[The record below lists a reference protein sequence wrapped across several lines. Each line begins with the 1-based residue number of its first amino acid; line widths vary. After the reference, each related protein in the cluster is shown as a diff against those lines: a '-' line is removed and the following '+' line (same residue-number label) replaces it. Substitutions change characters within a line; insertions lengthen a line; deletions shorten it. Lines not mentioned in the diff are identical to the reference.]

1 MALVV
6 VAPSSPAAAHATL
19 LSSDPA
25 DGSVLERQPEAI
37 SLQFSERVSVQ
48 ADGIRVV
55 DASGDR
61 VDRGAAAADGATAT
75 SPLRDDLPDGTYVV
89 SWRVVSADG
98 HPVRGAFTFSVGEET
113 TVDPG
118 LADAAFAGGPDLLYE
133 WITGILRF
141 IAYVGALG
149 AAGAVALRALLH
161 RDGDP
166 PPVLGWV
173 SAAAGAALAAS
184 LVHLPVQA
192 ALATGEGPLAV
203 TDGAVLRQVLGDGV
217 WQSLLVTAI
226 GLLAILVTTGLP
238 WSGAARPLALAG
250 VVLAPVGFT
259 LTGHTRSM
267 EPALAAYVADGTH
280 LLAAA
285 AWFGGLL
292 ALVGIVRTRRDAG
305 DALGAAEAVVRF
317 GSLAAGS
324 VAVVAITGATLS
336 WVEVGSASA
345 LTSTDYGRLL
355 LAKVAL
361 VAVVVGLATWNRFRL
376 VPHVAAASL
385 AEPDSDLE
393 PAPDADADGGG
404 GGDRPWSRLVRVV
417 RAEAVVLVAVLAV
430 TSALVVTTPAKT
442 AAVDGPVTV
451 TAPLGEGTVELTV
464 DPARPG
470 RNDVHAYLFDESGR
484 PDDRFEEAAIR
495 LELPAQALG
504 PFDLEPVRVGPG
516 HFQLVAADLPVGGDW
531 EITVTVKPDRFTEQS
546 ATLGVPIR

>member
-1 MALVV
+1 MLLLVV
-6 VAPSSPAAAHATL
+6 LAPASPAAAHAAL

-25 DGSVLERQPEAI
+25 DGSVLERQPEAV

-61 VDRGAAAADGATAT
+61 VDRGAAAAEGATAT

-98 HPVRGAFTFSVGEET
+98 HPVRGALSFSVGEERA
-113 TVDPG
+113 VDPG
-118 LADAAFAGGPDLLYE
+118 LADAAFAGGSDLLYE
-133 WITGILRF
+133 WITGVLRF

-149 AAGAVALRALLH
+149 AAGAVALRALVH

-173 SAAAGAALAAS
+173 PAAAGAALAAG

-192 ALATGEGPLAV
+192 ALATGEGLLAV

-217 WQSLLVTAI
+217 WQSLLVTSI
-226 GLLAILVTTGLP
+226 GLLALLVTTGLP
-238 WSGAARPLALAG
+238 WTGPARPLALAG
-250 VVLAPVGFT
+250 VVLAPIGFT

-267 EPALAAYVADGTH
+267 DPALAAYVADGTH

-292 ALVGIVRTRRDAG
+292 ALVGIVRARRGAD
-305 DALGAAEAVVRF
+305 DPLGAAEVVVRF

-355 LAKVAL
+355 LAKLAL
-361 VAVVVGLATWNRFRL
+361 VAVVVGLAAWNRFRL
-376 VPHVAAASL
+376 VPQVAAASL
-385 AEPDSDLE
+385 VEPG
-393 PAPDADADGGG
+393 PGGG
-404 GGDRPWSRLVRVV
+404 ADVVGGGERAWSRLATVV

>member
-1 MALVV
+1 VAVVLLVLGL
-6 VAPSSPAAAHATL
+6 ASPAAAHAAL

-37 SLQFSERVSVQ
+37 SLQFTERVTVQ
-48 ADGIRVV
+48 PDGIRVV

-61 VDRGAAAADGATAT
+61 IDRGAASAEGATAT

-113 TVDPG
+113 AVDPG
-118 LADAAFAGGPDLLYE
+118 LADAAFAGGSDLLYE

-149 AAGAVALRALLH
+149 AAGAVALRALVH

-173 SAAAGAALAAS
+173 PAAAGAALAAG
-184 LVHLPVQA
+184 LVHLPAQA
-192 ALATGEGPLAV
+192 ALATGEGWLAV

-217 WQSLLVTAI
+217 WQSLLVTSI
-226 GLLAILVTTGLP
+226 GLLALLVTTGLP
-238 WSGAARPLALAG
+238 WSGPTRPLALAG
-250 VVLAPVGFT
+250 VVLAPVGFA

-267 EPALAAYVADGTH
+267 EPAVAAYVADGAH
-280 LLAAA
+280 LLAGA
-285 AWFGGLL
+285 AWFGGLV
-292 ALVGIVRTRRDAG
+292 ALVGIVRERRGQDE
-305 DALGAAEAVVRF
+305 ALGAAEAVVRF
-317 GSLAAGS
+317 GSLAAAS
-324 VAVVAITGATLS
+324 VAVVALTGATLS

-355 LAKVAL
+355 LVKVAL
-361 VAVVVGLATWNRFRL
+361 VAVVVGLAAWNRFRL
-376 VPHVAAASL
+376 VPHVAAAAL
-385 AEPDSDLE
+385 AASTEGLE
-393 PAPDADADGGG
+393 GDGGG
-404 GGDRPWSRLVRVV
+404 PGEPAWRRLTSVV
-417 RAEAVVLVAVLAV
+417 RAEALVLVVVLAV

-470 RNDVHAYLFDESGR
+470 RNDVHAYLFDETGR
-484 PDDRFEEAAIR
+484 PDDRFEDAAMR